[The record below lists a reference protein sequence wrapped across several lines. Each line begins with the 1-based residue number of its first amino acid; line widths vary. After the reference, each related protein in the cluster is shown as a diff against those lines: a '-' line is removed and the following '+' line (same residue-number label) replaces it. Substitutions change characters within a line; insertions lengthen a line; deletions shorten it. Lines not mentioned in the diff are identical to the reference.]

1 MKKEN
6 KFLHFPKTK
15 LDAGKGASPAF
26 STLVRTFRTK
36 ITLHSSSDYNYTIY
50 IFFLYSHSSPL
61 HWCSIWH
68 CTIWSHWYK
77 VWVYPKRKV
86 LLDRY
91 LKLAGITTSFKASK
105 FMTLP
110 SMVLSCDLSSFFLIV
125 NPSPI
130 SAFFVSNNA
139 VLLGY

>member
-1 MKKEN
+1 
-6 KFLHFPKTK
+6 
-15 LDAGKGASPAF
+15 
-26 STLVRTFRTK
+26 
-36 ITLHSSSDYNYTIY
+36 
-50 IFFLYSHSSPL
+50 
-61 HWCSIWH
+61 
-68 CTIWSHWYK
+68 
-77 VWVYPKRKV
+77 VYPKRKV